1 MTKRDKSLDGDPE
14 AYRTQ
19 REWFSAT
26 VPKAV
31 PFKKDI
37 KRSIE
42 LYGDGIGRVD
52 LIDHMGN
59 DLTIVNSARVS
70 FGKHKEALDE
80 KDKRLVNYL
89 VKHRHTSTFEHNVAT
104 FRFTVPLFVRGQ
116 HHRHRTW
123 SYNEIS
129 RRYTDV
135 NIQFYEPEQF
145 RTQHES
151 NRQASNMHDLVD
163 PEVGY
168 YDMASNTL
176 FKTTASKALKTH
188 HKDCLVLYNKLME
201 AGVCRE
207 QARGVLPQNMY
218 AEYYGTCNLNNLLKF
233 IDLRTHEG
241 AQWEIQKVAEA
252 CLEIAEGLWPVA
264 VGAYRRA
271 K

>member
-1 MTKRDKSLDGDPE
+1 MSDPD
-14 AYRTQ
+14 AYRTK
-19 REWFSAT
+19 REWEVNKITAT
-26 VPKAV
+26 VPRAA
-31 PFKKDI
+31 PFKEEP
-37 KRSIE
+37 KRSIHV
-42 LYGDGIGRVD
+42 YGDGIGRVD
-52 LIDHMGN
+52 LVDHMGS

-80 KDKRLVNYL
+80 KDKKLVNYL

-104 FRFTVPLFVRGQ
+104 FRFVVPLFVRSQ

-135 NIQFYEPEQF
+135 NIQFYEPEAL
-145 RTQHES
+145 RTQHKS
-151 NRQASNMHDLVD
+151 NRQASNAEELID
-163 PEVGY
+163 PKVRYQGMWRSSSE
-168 YDMASNTL
+168 AIKFHHSTSL
-176 FKTTASKALKTH
+176 F
-188 HKDCLVLYNKLME
+188 LYEGLIE

-207 QARGVLPQNMY
+207 QARGVLPQNLY
-218 AEYYGTCNLNNLLKF
+218 TEYYGTVSLNNLLKF

-271 K
+271 KNERQ

>member
-1 MTKRDKSLDGDPE
+1 MN
-14 AYRTQ
+14 
-19 REWFSAT
+19 
-26 VPKAV
+26 
-31 PFKKDI
+31 
-37 KRSIE
+37 RSIE

-52 LIDHMGN
+52 LVEWMGN

-70 FGKHKEALDE
+70 FGKHKEELDA
-80 KDKRLVNYL
+80 KDKRLINYL

-104 FRFTVPLFVRGQ
+104 FRFVVPLYVRSQ

-135 NIQFYEPEQF
+135 NIKFYQPHGF

-151 NRQASNMHDLVD
+151 NRQASNADELIN
-163 PEVGY
+163 PEVELDGFEMFSMHSFLA
-168 YDMASNTL
+168 DDAVQFHNQCSL
-176 FKTTASKALKTH
+176 E
-188 HKDCLVLYNKLME
+188 LYNKLIE

-207 QARGVLPQNMY
+207 QARGVLPQNLY
-218 AEYYGTCNLNNLLKF
+218 TEYYGTVNLSNLMKF

-241 AQWEIQKVAEA
+241 AQWEIVKVAEA

-271 K
+271 KNEKDSIS